1 MKTVFKTGMKVYDQ
15 VVFPN
20 KEGRVVNIVE
30 KDAFPIKVD
39 LEGVGVTHSYT
50 KDGRII
56 GKLSPTLSTSSY
68 NMAGFEQKAPMP
80 TFEEAW
86 EEVERVYEPKSE
98 YDKEEFGGYPSQDL
112 ANAAEALRRL
122 LFLRDYY
129 NGDWKPI
136 WKKDI
141 TKYCIHVYKGE
152 LDTIDY
158 CTLYKVMHFKTPEIR
173 DKFLKEQK
181 ELLEIAKPLL

>member
-1 MKTVFKTGMKVYDQ
+1 MKTVFKIGMKVYDQ

-20 KEGRVVNIVE
+20 KYGRVVDIVE

-56 GKLSPTLSTSSY
+56 EKLSPTLSTSSY

-86 EEVERVYEPKSE
+86 TEAERIYEPKSE
-98 YDKEEFGGYPSQDL
+98 YDEDEYKGYPSQKL
-112 ANAAEALRRL
+112 ADAAEALRRL

-129 NGDWKPI
+129 NEGWQPNWQDNEWKYFI
-136 WKKDI
+136 KHYRG
-141 TKYCIHVYKGE
+141 T
-152 LDTIDY
+152 LSIDCDCGY
-158 CTLYKVMHFKTPEIR
+158 SRVLNFKSEKIR
-173 DKFLKEQK
+173 DKFLEEQK